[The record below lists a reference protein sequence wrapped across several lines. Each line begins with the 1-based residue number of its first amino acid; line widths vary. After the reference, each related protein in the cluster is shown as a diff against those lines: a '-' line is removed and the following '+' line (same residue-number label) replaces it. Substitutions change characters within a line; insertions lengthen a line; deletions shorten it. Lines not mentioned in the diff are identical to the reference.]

1 MRKIVKYIIVVF
13 LLAGSF
19 YPVHAADTIT
29 DHSVVKPRIPSKEQI
44 EHFTKQKAF
53 NYEKEE
59 MITSTW
65 LQRIMNWIDER
76 LNDLFSDKPSAA
88 FVRYIIIALLVITIV
103 FTLMKVKPQSLFFKN
118 KKKKDAAF
126 EIEEL
131 SLLQSDLD
139 ELARKEIL
147 NGNFRAAIRYL
158 FLRLLKN
165 LEEKEMIRL
174 DIYKTNMD
182 YTYELKDS
190 ELKKEFSKLSTV
202 YEFVWY
208 GRFTIE
214 KPAFEKVHD
223 DFKNISRKLNA

>member
-1 MRKIVKYIIVVF
+1 MRNIVKYSLVIF
-13 LLAGSF
+13 LLTGF
-19 YPVHAADTIT
+19 FCTVYAADTIV
-29 DHSVVKPRIPSKEQI
+29 DHSALKTRTPSKEQI

-65 LQRIMNWIDER
+65 LQRVMNWIDEK
-76 LNDLFSDKPSAA
+76 LNDLFSNKPSAA
-88 FVRYIIIALLVITIV
+88 FIRYIIIALLVITIV
-103 FTLMKVKPQSLFFKN
+103 FTLMKVRPQSLFFKN

-131 SLLQSDLD
+131 TLLHSDLD

-147 NGNFRAAIRYL
+147 NGNFCAAIRYL

-174 DIYKTNMD
+174 DIYKTNLD
-182 YTYELKDS
+182 YKYELKDS
-190 ELKKEFSKLSTV
+190 ELKKEFGKLITV

-208 GRFTIE
+208 GKFTIE

-223 DFKNISRKLNA
+223 DFKNIYHKLNA